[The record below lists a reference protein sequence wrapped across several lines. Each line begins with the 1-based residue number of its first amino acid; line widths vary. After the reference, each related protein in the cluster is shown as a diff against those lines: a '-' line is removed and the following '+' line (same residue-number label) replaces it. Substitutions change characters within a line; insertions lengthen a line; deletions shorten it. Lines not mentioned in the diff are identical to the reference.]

1 MKSKTVF
8 VCLVA
13 VAVAFV
19 MLFYDAAGAQEKK
32 TAVEKEIM
40 VKRKVKHIEDIAQ
53 KSRGEG
59 KDENIKT
66 ETLKN
71 NPNATIPAP
80 PEKGGEKGRGA
91 YCFLGVD
98 NRTKWIIRI
107 YVDGTNV
114 GAVSSWG
121 DATGTYDRGT
131 HQFYAVAYFDDGSR
145 LTWGPRTVNCDGPYT
160 WTLNP

>member
-1 MKSKTVF
+1 MKSKIGF
-8 VCLVA
+8 VSLVA
-13 VAVAFV
+13 VVVALSL
-19 MLFYDAAGAQEKK
+19 LFYGAVGAQEKK
-32 TAVEKEIM
+32 TAVSDK
-40 VKRKVKHIEDIAQ
+40 AQ

-80 PEKGGEKGRGA
+80 AKKGGEKGRALGC
-91 YCFLGVD
+91 YLGVD
-98 NRTKWIIRI
+98 NRTQWIIRI

-121 DATGTYDRGT
+121 DATGDYLSGR
-131 HQFYAVAYFDDGSR
+131 HVFYGVAYFDDGSK
-145 LTWGPRTVNCDGPYT
+145 LTWGPRTVNCDGLYT